1 MNGKKARQRHND
13 VECTQFHVLCER
25 FVKIF
30 DGFARTQ
37 QVELATK
44 KKQFHVLCESFVK
57 IFDGF
62 AKTQQVELATKKTM
76 IIPFKLL

>member
-1 MNGKKARQRHND
+1 MIVRWVECKKARPASLMTLKGVFGKKVSMNGKKARQRHND

-44 KKQFHVLCESFVK
+44 K
-57 IFDGF
+57 
-62 AKTQQVELATKKTM
+62 TM